1 MTLDGLLDRFSV
13 LEALDHI
20 YRKPIQEEGTC
31 ICIPLRPAEADVW
44 TDLMTRSLRSK
55 DKEGRG
61 VRVMAS
67 DALENYMALGA
78 QENYMST
85 EIVEAKGIEVTYSNG
100 SLIVP
105 RVIEMFLNLAVT
117 GWFRTDG
124 FSTSLLARRSIRD
137 YVVDSKGNG
146 FAINAFVTYAWVKS
160 SQVRYADIK
169 TDHMDVCQVLTFRG
183 TFLSLRTLA
192 IIGACVNLICSF
204 GWALLVAI
212 EGHVVVKWYYTPSM
226 PLSATRLAIIMAGIF
241 TVLGMDCL
249 HLYLGRPYPMNKR
262 EREPDSNKRDTI
274 VPFIIVCAMI
284 VLEIACIALLCSTL
298 ARVWGIKGFHRWRW
312 IYSALQVLVWVKWAA
327 GSYLLGEHLSKY
339 DCGPIM
345 TERLAASRPKKWTD
359 NGILVYSSAFLLNAF
374 LAGVRGKWDY
384 NAKNT

>member
-31 ICIPLRPAEADVW
+31 ICIPLRPAEADKW

-137 YVVDSKGNG
+137 YVVDSRGNG

-160 SQVRYADIK
+160 SQVRSAK
-169 TDHMDVCQVLTFRG
+169 ETDHMDVCQVLTFRG

-226 PLSATRLAIIMAGIF
+226 PLSKTRLAIIMAGIF
-241 TVLGMDCL
+241 TVSGMDGL
-249 HLYLGRPYPMNKR
+249 HLYLGRPYPLKKR
-262 EREPDSNKRDTI
+262 GREPDSKNPVR
-274 VPFIIVCAMI
+274 FIIVCAMI
-284 VLEIACIALLCSTL
+284 VLEIACGALLCSTL
-298 ARVWGIKGFHRWRW
+298 TRVWGRKGFDRWRW

-327 GSYLLGEHLSKY
+327 GSYLLGERLSKY

-345 TERLAASRPKKWTD
+345 TERLAASRGEKWTD

-384 NAKNT
+384 TSNNN